1 MNVRT
6 ETSILVVD
14 DALDTARMLVDAI
27 SLTGQSATTALSG
40 FEAIRSIDE
49 TVPDLILLDAM
60 MPGIDGFETCAR
72 LKADPRTSEVP
83 VIFMT
88 GFNETEHVVR
98 AFAAGGADFIAK
110 PINLDELFARM
121 NVHLS
126 QMRRQRSARIALET
140 TGRRIVS
147 IGSSG
152 VLNWSTRQAADLLEA
167 AGIASR
173 QGERMPISVVEWLS
187 LRTELPH
194 LYDAAGIPVEFRV
207 LERTEDHILVRL
219 IDRTAGTDEERL
231 ASAFGLSLREAEV
244 LLWIAHGKSNKEI
257 GDILDMSHRTANK
270 HLEQIFMKLGVEN
283 RTAAATTA
291 VRVLLAET

>member
-1 MNVRT
+1 MNASS

-14 DALDTARMLVDAI
+14 DAVDTARMLVDAI

-40 FEAIRSIDE
+40 FDAIRSIDE

-72 LKADPRTSEVP
+72 LKADPRTSDVP

-88 GFNETEHVVR
+88 GFNESEHVVR

-126 QMRRQRSARIALET
+126 HMRRQRSARVALET
-140 TGRRIVS
+140 TGRRIIS
-147 IGSSG
+147 LNESG
-152 VLNWSTRQAADLLEA
+152 VLNWATRQAARLLED
-167 AGIASR
+167 AGLDSR
-173 QGERMPISVVEWLS
+173 QGQRMPISVAEWLAQQ
-187 LRTELPH
+187 TDLPFLH
-194 LYDAAGIPVEFRV
+194 DASGVPIEMRI
-207 LERTEDHILVRL
+207 LERKDDQILIKL
-219 IDRTAGTDEERL
+219 FDRTSGTDEERL
-231 ASAFGLSLREAEV
+231 ASAFGLTIREAEV
-244 LLWIAHGKSNKEI
+244 LLWIAHGKSNREI
-257 GDILDMSHRTANK
+257 GDILEISHRTANK
-270 HLEQIFMKLGVEN
+270 HTEQIFDKLGVEN

-291 VRVLLAET
+291 VRVLMVDQ